1 MIVALGAWLLGVGMG
16 AAVVFWL
23 LTSTRIAP

>member
-1 MIVALGAWLLGVGMG
+1 VIVALAAWLLGVGMG
-16 AAVVFWL
+16 AAVVFWA

>member
-1 MIVALGAWLLGVGMG
+1 VTHLGALVLGASLG

-23 LTSTRIAP
+23 FTSTRIAP